1 MITIENIRDLNRY
14 LTQHFADEPTVRVHI
29 VTDETPGDT
38 VAVEVTPDDD
48 EEAYVVFFG
57 LDYGCE
63 GVDALI
69 AYTYGLDNED
79 SEFRWTPVGPGVCEG
94 ALMSDMP
101 NSFDTRVL
109 NLYMLDIFHSL
120 YHLDMATD

>member
-1 MITIENIRDLNRY
+1 MVTIENIRDLNNY
-14 LTQHFADEPTVRVHI
+14 LGARFTDEPAVRVHI
-29 VTDETPGDT
+29 VTDERPGDT

-48 EEAYVVFFG
+48 EGAYVVFFG
-57 LDYGCE
+57 LDYGSE

-120 YHLDMATD
+120 YHLDMTTN